1 MASQPKSSQQSQHRA
16 RSGGT
21 RAGAPPPSANARDVD
36 EATFYELLDVP
47 MTASKAEITT
57 AYRKAMRSA
66 HPDRVPPQRREA
78 AEALSKLLNAAYA
91 TLSDPG
97 KRLAYDRTIRAQEV
111 QDQIMKR
118 YVGGFAGPVAG
129 GQDPFA
135 KGLKRDLTSAER
147 RDLRQAERSA
157 MISVFSVFLV
167 VSLGAIGL
175 LILFSLISL
184 VLSHFV

>member
-1 MASQPKSSQQSQHRA
+1 MASQSGSSQHQRA
-16 RSGGT
+16 QSGGT
-21 RAGAPPPSANARDVD
+21 QDGASPPSGKAREVD
-36 EATFYELLDVP
+36 EATFYELLNVP

-57 AYRKAMRSA
+57 AYRMAMRHA

-78 AEALSKLLNAAYA
+78 AEALSKLLNGAYA

-97 KRLAYDRTIRAQEV
+97 KRLVYDRTIRAQEV

-118 YVGGFAGPVAG
+118 YVGGFARPAAG
-129 GQDPFA
+129 AEDLFA
-135 KGLKRDLTSAER
+135 KGLKRDLTSAEK

-184 VLSHFV
+184 ILSRLV